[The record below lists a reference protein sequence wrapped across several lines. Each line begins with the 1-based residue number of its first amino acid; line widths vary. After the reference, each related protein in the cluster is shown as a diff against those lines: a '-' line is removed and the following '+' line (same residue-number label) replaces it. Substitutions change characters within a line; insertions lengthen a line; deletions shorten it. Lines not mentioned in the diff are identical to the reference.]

1 MNNIEN
7 NNIEYQA
14 LSSIEGIQTRPHMYI
29 GSTESYQQLIT
40 EILDNAIDEIANNYA
55 NICKIY
61 FDLKN
66 NIIQIEDNGRGL
78 KSYKMK
84 DSNGIEKD
92 SIVLLCTETHTG
104 AKFDTDQ
111 YHNLLGQNGVGLAIV
126 NALSNY
132 LIIRTRQEKNKKEVL
147 EYIFKQSEL
156 YSRKIIKNENS
167 FSTQVQFQPNP
178 KYFETLK
185 IDVVPFINRL
195 KLAQASFPTA
205 NFYINDKKITKRT
218 LKEYVS
224 ELFNIPINS
233 LYEMKKPSIT
243 AYIGYQQ
250 NQNIQIAGD
259 VNLRI
264 CDGTYLT
271 NFQTLV
277 KNILMK
283 KFQQKFKD
291 INPNLF
297 LLGINAYIN
306 LKIPEPQFD
315 SQTKT
320 RMTLNVS
327 SIIKQ
332 LEDKLNKFFS
342 NREILDIIK
351 NNIEHKLR
359 KKLTKISSNKIIKAT
374 NKLSDCKNKI
384 GDVLYIVE
392 GDSAAGPVKRVRDVY
407 TEAVFPLKGK
417 ILNVLKATPDKINK
431 NKEIMDLLE
440 ALGPKNNRRY
450 KKIKILTDADV
461 DGAQIAVLIILVL
474 QKFAP
479 DMIKAGNVSV
489 LIPPLYAAIKKNEY
503 IPLYNENKLQE
514 YINKKYEIE
523 RFKGLGQMEA
533 YQLKHVI
540 RSNIEYVLSWPKT
553 QEKLNNI
560 YQIILNSELKKLLL
574 QHDEFCVKTIVE
586 NVINKN

>member
-1 MNNIEN
+1 MG

-14 LSSIEGIQTRPHMYI
+14 LSAIEGIRTRPNMYI

-55 NICKIY
+55 DTCKVY

-78 KSYKMK
+78 KSYDMK
-84 DSNGIEKD
+84 DANGIEKD
-92 SIVLLCTETHTG
+92 SIILLCTETHTG
-104 AKFDTDQ
+104 AKFDTNQ
-111 YHNLLGQNGVGLAIV
+111 YHSLLGQNGVGLAIV

-132 LIIRTRQEKNKKEVL
+132 LIIRTRTLKNKNQVL
-147 EYIFKQSEL
+147 EYIFRDSKL
-156 YSRKIIKNENS
+156 YSRKIIKDTNN
-167 FSTQVQFQPNP
+167 FSTQIQFQPNP
-178 KYFETLK
+178 RYFECL
-185 IDVVPFINRL
+185 DFDLLPFINRL
-195 KLAQASFPTA
+195 KLAQSNFPTA
-205 NFYINDKKITKRT
+205 NFYFNDKKVTKRS

-224 ELFNIPINS
+224 ELFNIPVNS
-233 LYEMKKPSIT
+233 LYEITEDSIKL
-243 AYIGYQQ
+243 YIGYQSD
-250 NQNIQIAGD
+250 QNINIGGD

-271 NFQTLV
+271 NTQTLI
-277 KNILMK
+277 KNILIK
-283 KFQQKFKD
+283 KFGQKYKK

-297 LLGINAYIN
+297 LLGINIYVN

-320 RMTLNVS
+320 RMTSNVNH
-327 SIIKQ
+327 IIQKLKKKLKQ
-332 LEDKLNKFFS
+332 FFS
-342 NREILDIIK
+342 NQDILNIIEE
-351 NNIEHKLR
+351 NIERKLH
-359 KKLTKISSNKIIKAT
+359 KKLTKITSNKVIKAT

-474 QKFAP
+474 QKFAA

-489 LIPPLYAAIKKNEY
+489 LIPPLYAALKKNKY
-503 IPLYNENKLQE
+503 IPIYDDKKLQY
-514 YINKKYEIE
+514 YIDKKYEID
-523 RFKGLGQMEA
+523 RFKGLGQMEP

-540 RSNIEYVLSWPKT
+540 RSNIEYVLSWPES
-553 QEKLNNI
+553 QDKLNTI
-560 YQIILNSELKKLLL
+560 HQVILDSEFKRLLL
-574 QHDEFCVKTIVE
+574 QYDKFCTNTILQSVLK
-586 NVINKN
+586 NVNI